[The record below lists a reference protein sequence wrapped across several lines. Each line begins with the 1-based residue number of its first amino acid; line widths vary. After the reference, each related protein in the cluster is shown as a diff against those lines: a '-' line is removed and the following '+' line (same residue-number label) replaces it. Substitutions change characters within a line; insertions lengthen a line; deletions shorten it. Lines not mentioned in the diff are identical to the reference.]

1 VIPRLTTFCLGLSQL
16 ICWGVSFYLIGA
28 LGERIVADTGWSG
41 AFVYG
46 GFSASLV
53 VMGLVSPMVGRTID
67 RRGGRPVMTAGSVL
81 IAVGVTILALAHH
94 PVIYAAA
101 WLLLGVAMRMTLY
114 DAAFAS
120 LARIAG
126 PDARRAISQ
135 ITLLGGLA
143 STTFWPV
150 GHYLA
155 DAFGWRVAALAFAG
169 FALST
174 VPLHLAIPPGRYVAP
189 PPAADGAGVPKMTDR
204 RGGVLLAGALYAVIV
219 TLVAFLNSGLSAH
232 MIGILTGLGVAPALA
247 VWIGGLRGVGQTTA
261 RVCEIVF
268 GRRLHPLTLAV
279 VATAIMPLGFAVG
292 LLSGRIGAAAV
303 AFALLFG
310 VGNGLATIVRG
321 TLPLVLFEP
330 HVYGALVGRLL
341 VPAFFLAAL
350 GPLVYALLIERF
362 GNYAALILS
371 LVLGIAIFA
380 AAVALRVRFG
390 PRR

>member
-1 VIPRLTTFCLGLSQL
+1 
-16 ICWGVSFYLIGA
+16 
-28 LGERIVADTGWSG
+28 
-41 AFVYG
+41 
-46 GFSASLV
+46 
-53 VMGLVSPMVGRTID
+53 
-67 RRGGRPVMTAGSVL
+67 
-81 IAVGVTILALAHH
+81 
-94 PVIYAAA
+94 
-101 WLLLGVAMRMTLY
+101 
-114 DAAFAS
+114 
-120 LARIAG
+120 
-126 PDARRAISQ
+126 
-135 ITLLGGLA
+135 
-143 STTFWPV
+143 
-150 GHYLA
+150 
-155 DAFGWRVAALAFAG
+155 
-169 FALST
+169 
-174 VPLHLAIPPGRYVAP
+174 
-189 PPAADGAGVPKMTDR
+189 MTDR

-232 MIGILTGLGVAPALA
+232 MIGILTGLGVAPTLA

-279 VATAIMPLGFAVG
+279 VATAIMPVGFAVG

-350 GPLVYALLIERF
+350 GPLAYALLIERF

-390 PRR
+390 PPPTRR